1 MYSYTPTYYTSLHD
15 SITSICKTILPFSFK
30 KRRLPAIAAAEQR
43 LSKQQSDN
51 LKWQQDSFHQILN
64 LMGLCKE
71 GILPE
76 AEVSAFRIHLLD
88 TLIASPPD
96 HEHPPII
103 RDKLIFLQELLY
115 AKCIS
120 EDEYHSSKR
129 PLLQRLAVQ
138 GAEIEARNVI
148 VGAPKQSSD
157 EEWSVINLK
166 DEQCLLSKENF
177 NSKNKSKNGS
187 ALKQIKG
194 AASAFN
200 FVSSHKPGKVKE
212 DKDVI
217 DSGAEHFGPNGW
229 KIGSSVSVKNELGVS
244 KENPFWDSHTR
255 ERESETKSILMSESL
270 PPESMKVQ
278 KQSGGDKVKKKPFR
292 TLFQREQRE
301 GHGDG
306 DRCTDSEERASK
318 SGKKQWGFDG
328 FKKWKR
334 SDSEDE
340 TAPLPLSERSDSA
353 AYLGSCPIVS
363 SPIGEGPDTQQIK
376 KKLHSNGSP
385 TDFFIDKVLGEKIKK
400 ELSRIQTELSAT
412 NPNLQFSNDQI
423 DAISTR
429 LPVDRADL
437 KKFFPKSWC
446 DQYGDVVLDVVKKEF
461 KDHVGEMGSLKNA
474 AREKQN
480 NSKRWAT
487 FDDDYDDENCHPN
500 LFAREDH
507 SFPMKQPK
515 FTSSKDAHLGTRSSS
530 STNKCFKNN
539 PFFPDYDDQSDYNGN
554 KSRPESAFF
563 QDQNPFW
570 TPRHGSS
577 MLG

>member
-1 MYSYTPTYYTSLHD
+1 MYTYTPTYYTSLHD
-15 SITSICKTILPFSFK
+15 SITSLCKTILPFPFK

-76 AEVSAFRIHLLD
+76 AEVSAFRTHLVE

-96 HEHPPII
+96 HEHPPIVK
-103 RDKLIFLQELLY
+103 DKLIFLQELLY

-166 DEQCLLSKENF
+166 DEQCLISKESL
-177 NSKNKSKNGS
+177 NSKNKSKHGS
-187 ALKQIKG
+187 AMKQIKG
-194 AASAFN
+194 AASAFS

-212 DKDVI
+212 DKNVI
-217 DSGAEHFGPNGW
+217 DPGAEHVGPIDWN
-229 KIGSSVSVKNELGVS
+229 ISSSVSVKNELWVS
-244 KENPFWDSHTR
+244 RENPFWDSHIR
-255 ERESETKSILMSESL
+255 ERESETRSILMSESL
-270 PPESMKVQ
+270 PPESMKVE

-292 TLFQREQRE
+292 TLFQRE

-306 DRCTDSEERASK
+306 DHGPDSEARVSK

-328 FKKWKR
+328 FKKWKK

-340 TAPLPLSERSDSA
+340 TAPLPLSERSDSEA
-353 AYLGSCPIVS
+353 FLGSCRLVATQ
-363 SPIGEGPDTQQIK
+363 IGEEGPDTQQIK
-376 KKLHSNGSP
+376 RKLHSNGSS

-400 ELSRIQTELSAT
+400 ELSRIQTELSAK

-423 DAISTR
+423 EAISTR
-429 LPVDRADL
+429 LPVDKSDL

-461 KDHVGEMGSLKNA
+461 KDHVGEMGSLRNA
-474 AREKQN
+474 AREKH

-487 FDDDYDDENCHPN
+487 FDDDENCHPN
-500 LFAREDH
+500 LFAHEEH
-507 SFPMKQPK
+507 SFSEKQGK
-515 FTSSKDAHLGTRSSS
+515 FTSKDT
-530 STNKCFKNN
+530 TKCFKNN
-539 PFFPDYDDQSDYNGN
+539 PFFPDYDHSDYNGN
-554 KSRPESAFF
+554 KPRPESAFL

-577 MLG
+577 TPG